1 MRAMKDSGVEWVGQ
15 IPDGWSVLP
24 VRVLFN
30 ERKNLNK
37 SGAEQNLL
45 SLSYGNIIRK
55 NINTNE
61 GLLPASFNTYNIV
74 EKGDIVFRLTDLQN
88 DKRSLRTGLCKEH
101 GIITAA
107 YVTICP
113 VRKVIPAYFHYLF
126 HVYDQCK
133 VYYNMGN
140 GVRQGLNYS
149 ALSKLL
155 AIVPP
160 LSEQAAIANYLD
172 TQCSR
177 IDSII
182 SKEEQVIEKL
192 KEYKQSVI
200 TEAVTKGLNPDV
212 PMKDSGI
219 EWIGQIP
226 EGWGLS
232 KIKHVTRF
240 SPPVDFNVDQ
250 DTEIGYLPMECL
262 KNGNMTPYAKGLG
275 QLTQSL
281 TPFQN
286 GDLVVAKVT
295 PCFENGNIAIADGL
309 ASGVGLGT
317 SEIFVFR
324 CSGINTAYLFY
335 VFRNDSFKAL
345 CVSSMTG
352 TGGLKRI
359 PSEFIRNIDIPLP
372 KENEQ
377 TAIANYLDKKCAEID
392 RMIEKKQQL
401 IEKLGE
407 YKKSLIYEMVTGKKE
422 VPLC

>member
-1 MRAMKDSGVEWVGQ
+1 MRAMKDSGIEWIGQ
-15 IPDGWSVLP
+15 IPEGWNARRLRFLCSIQTGNMDTQDNNPDGSYP
-24 VRVLFN
+24 FYVRSPNIERSNSYTFDN
-30 ERKNLNK
+30 EAILMAGDGV
-37 SGAEQNLL
+37 GA
-45 SLSYGNIIRK
+45 G
-55 NINTNE
+55 
-61 GLLPASFNTYNIV
+61 
-74 EKGDIVFRLTDLQN
+74 
-88 DKRSLRTGLCKEH
+88 
-101 GIITAA
+101 
-107 YVTICP
+107 
-113 VRKVIPAYFHYLF
+113 KVFHYVNGKYACHQRVYCLSDIQDTVPKYLF
-126 HVYDQCK
+126 
-133 VYYNMGN
+133 YYLRENFWKEIEQSNAKSTVDSIRLPMLKDFP
-140 GVRQGLNYS
+140 VTFP
-149 ALSKLL
+149 
-155 AIVPP
+155 AI
-160 LSEQAAIANYLD
+160 SEQTAIANYLD

-177 IDSII
+177 IDNII

-219 EWIGQIP
+219 EWIGLIP

-392 RMIEKKQQL
+392 HMIEKKQQL

-407 YKKSLIYEMVTGKKE
+407 YKKSLIYEMVTGKRE